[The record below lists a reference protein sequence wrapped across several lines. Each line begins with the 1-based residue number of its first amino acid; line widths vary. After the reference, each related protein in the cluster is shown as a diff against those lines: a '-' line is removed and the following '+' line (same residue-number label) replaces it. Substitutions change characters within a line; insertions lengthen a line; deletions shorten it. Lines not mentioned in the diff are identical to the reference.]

1 MKVHVMNQQSSMM
14 AAKRASKNDRM
25 RGASITASH
34 ARAGRSRRGGFTL
47 VELLVVIT
55 IIGIILAF
63 VMSAAMDAVRRA
75 EERATQTL
83 ITKLE
88 AGLSDRLEAL
98 LQNRPEPNF
107 THGYL
112 AAVWSSLAVV
122 PSLNPLGMIPP
133 QFITLPN
140 GQPLLDANGNN
151 VINPALKGTD
161 RAQAIAWYDYIKSEM
176 PDVFYVQTTT
186 PTGDNYP
193 LNFAA
198 VPINGTD
205 NSPNITGSAA
215 LGTSANFVL
224 PLGNTLV
231 NNPGNNS
238 FGDSNVSSP
247 TLGIAGSGIYGAAYE
262 VAAGLYKNL
271 GYLPAG
277 YDGVDND
284 QDGFIDNAGEGVNA
298 SNLALVTA
306 HLQNHTHATARAET
320 LYAVLVEGTGP
331 LGSIFNRDDFTD
343 REVQDTDNDGM
354 PEFVDAWGQPLQFFR
369 WPLFYHSDLQRGQN
383 VSVDSTNNQ
392 TWDLAPPYASI
403 LEQREQDP
411 LDLNQ
416 QLLAPAWWA
425 SATSG
430 GIAANN
436 NAPAIVT
443 ATTQAPANASG
454 CMQAFQSLFH
464 TLCEPLPNTGT
475 GGLAGT
481 FWDRGTTYPLRRAFY
496 SKFLILSGGPDL
508 VPGVFLYADSDMG
521 TFGAWRVTISDRQ
534 RK

>member
-63 VMSAAMDAVRRA
+63 VMIAAMDAVRRA

-98 LQNRPEPNF
+98 LQNRPEPNY

-186 PTGDNYP
+186 PTGDP
-193 LNFAA
+193 
-198 VPINGTD
+198 TTR
-205 NSPNITGSAA
+205 S
-215 LGTSANFVL
+215 TSRPCRSTEQTTAQIL
-224 PLGNTLV
+224 QARRRWDECELRP
-231 NNPGNNS
+231 
-238 FGDSNVSSP
+238 
-247 TLGIAGSGIYGAAYE
+247 
-262 VAAGLYKNL
+262 AAG
-271 GYLPAG
+271 
-277 YDGVDND
+277 
-284 QDGFIDNAGEGVNA
+284 QHIGEQSGK
-298 SNLALVTA
+298 
-306 HLQNHTHATARAET
+306 Q
-320 LYAVLVEGTGP
+320 
-331 LGSIFNRDDFTD
+331 
-343 REVQDTDNDGM
+343 
-354 PEFVDAWGQPLQFFR
+354 FV
-369 WPLFYHSDLQRGQN
+369 
-383 VSVDSTNNQ
+383 
-392 TWDLAPPYASI
+392 
-403 LEQREQDP
+403 
-411 LDLNQ
+411 
-416 QLLAPAWWA
+416 
-425 SATSG
+425 
-430 GIAANN
+430 
-436 NAPAIVT
+436 
-443 ATTQAPANASG
+443 
-454 CMQAFQSLFH
+454 
-464 TLCEPLPNTGT
+464 
-475 GGLAGT
+475 
-481 FWDRGTTYPLRRAFY
+481 RR
-496 SKFLILSGGPDL
+496 
-508 VPGVFLYADSDMG
+508 
-521 TFGAWRVTISDRQ
+521 Q
-534 RK
+534 